1 MKNTIKSL
9 AGTRKGIAEVKAKI
23 DRLNEAISLSPLGER
38 VAKATDLLRQLQE
51 DAKYYRES
59 IDEMAIVHFK
69 STEDKHP
76 HPAVTVNQRTGLNY
90 DPSDAIKWAIE
101 TNQSQFLSIK
111 KSPFEQAAKAGIQI
125 PGVEVVTILST
136 SVKSDLNEYL

>member
-59 IDEMAIVHFK
+59 IDEMAETYYL
-69 STEDKHP
+69 STKDKHP
-76 HPAVTVNQRTGLNY
+76 HAAVTVKVGKEFTY
-90 DPSDAIKWAIE
+90 DEFDAVVWAIN
-101 TNQSQFLSIK
+101 TKQMQLLSIK
-111 KSPFEQAAKAGIQI
+111 KTAFEKI
-125 PGVEVVTILST
+125 PRAGVEIPCVTVKEKIST